1 MQKLLIYVLIYCILI
16 LKAVCFILDIA
27 EQGGKLLKSVAT
39 KKLKKRPE
47 MYNITIIFSL

>member
-39 KKLKKRPE
+39 KKLKKEARNVQ
-47 MYNITIIFSL
+47 YNYYF